1 MDIEN
6 SPANAGQERALG
18 SSTPLGKRAYSS
30 PTFRKAGNL
39 YEVTLGGS
47 PGSGDSV
54 NTATTSV
61 PSGGKRGSRPPFPHP

>member
-1 MDIEN
+1 MPFDDLKNTAEIDVTDSN
-6 SPANAGQERALG
+6 VGDRLRRFYIAPRM
-18 SSTPLGKRAYSS
+18 
-30 PTFRKAGNL
+30 RKAGNL

-61 PSGGKRGSRPPFPHP
+61 PSGGKRGSSPPFPHP